1 MIREQERPRY
11 STKKCTGARTTTLDE
26 MACTPRSP
34 PTVGPRGAS
43 AQAPPD
49 VSCRE
54 LSFQERLGTPPV
66 RRSSQ
71 QDAGLG
77 LGLCREKSK
86 SSVTRVREGR
96 GLPPEGHSRQQ
107 EGEGGL
113 PPRPA
118 GTASGGEHAHAP
130 DSRAWCH
137 GVHATTGERRR
148 ILPLGIT
155 HRLET

>member
-26 MACTPRSP
+26 MASTPRSP

-43 AQAPPD
+43 ARAPPD

-66 RRSSQ
+66 RRGSQ

-77 LGLCREKSK
+77 LGLCREESK

-96 GLPPEGHSRQQ
+96 GLPGGGCHPRATRGSRR
-107 EGEGGL
+107 EKGGSPL
-113 PPRPA
+113 DPRAQLLA
-118 GTASGGEHAHAP
+118 GSTLTRPIPVLG
-130 DSRAWCH
+130 
-137 GVHATTGERRR
+137 ATGFTGPQVRGDAFC
-148 ILPLGIT
+148 L
-155 HRLET
+155 